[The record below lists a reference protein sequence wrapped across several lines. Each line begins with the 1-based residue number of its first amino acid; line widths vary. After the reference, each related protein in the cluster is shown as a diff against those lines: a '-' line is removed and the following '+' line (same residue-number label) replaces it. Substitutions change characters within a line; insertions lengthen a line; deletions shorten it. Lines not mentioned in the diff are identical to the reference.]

1 MFDFLIKITIE
12 SPLLPSPHTLKKM
25 CHPETH
31 PPLDTYLKQWI

>member
-31 PPLDTYLKQWI
+31 PPLDTYLKRWI